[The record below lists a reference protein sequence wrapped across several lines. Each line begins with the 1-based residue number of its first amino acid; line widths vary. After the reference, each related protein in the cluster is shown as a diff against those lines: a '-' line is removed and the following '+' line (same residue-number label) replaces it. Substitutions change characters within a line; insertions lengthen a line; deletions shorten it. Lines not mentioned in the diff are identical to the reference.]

1 MKVKFICL
9 DWKVGIEFA
18 LCFDLLLLSLSLS
31 NPKCIFFTFTASFEK
46 TEKLISLCLK
56 FHQVSSAKSTDG
68 WWFPILISELGVD
81 YVDNSGTFITISPP
95 CKIPR
100 WKTQEVFLHMHFCAQ
115 LKRFSELLICKT
127 PLLCKE
133 QDVITW
139 EFAFSC
145 VDYGRIKCSSSCYR
159 RIFRYSR

>member
-68 WWFPILISELGVD
+68 FRFWFPSWVWTMWTT
-81 YVDNSGTFITISPP
+81 SGTFISISPP

-127 PLLCKE
+127 PFLCKE
-133 QDVITW
+133 QDVMTW